1 MITYRR
7 CSKFLAQEH
16 SIRAK
21 DFSWRGIFLST
32 FIEFYF
38 VLLQADVKFKHPGW
52 KSVGI
57 LLNIPGMSTRFVLTE
72 EDMVLD

>member
-1 MITYRR
+1 MITYWR

-21 DFSWRGIFLST
+21 DFSQRGIFLS

-57 LLNIPGMSTRFVLTE
+57 LLNIPGISTRFLLSEQDV
-72 EDMVLD
+72 MLD